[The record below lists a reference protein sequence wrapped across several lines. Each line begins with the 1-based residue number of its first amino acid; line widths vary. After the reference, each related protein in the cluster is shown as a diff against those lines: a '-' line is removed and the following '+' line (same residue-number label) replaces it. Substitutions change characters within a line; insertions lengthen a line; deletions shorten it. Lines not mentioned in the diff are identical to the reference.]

1 MNKNYFGITDT
12 GKIRNNNEDTFIAE
26 ITADNDFIIACVI
39 DGVGGYSGGE
49 IAAEITKFSVLEH
62 LSKPEGDLI
71 EKMKVAIAAADR
83 KILAEKQQDKELE
96 NMACVL
102 TLAVVDLK
110 NNLFYYAHVGDT
122 RLYLLRDNTLVKIT
136 KDQSFVGFMEDSGR
150 LTEEQAMKHPKR
162 NEINKAL
169 GFGANVSEQPDY
181 IETGQSPFLPGDLLL
196 LCSDGLSDL
205 VNRQEL
211 TSILV
216 TEDDIE
222 YKASELISA
231 ANQNGGLDNIT
242 AVLVANT
249 NKKPVYEATKPD
261 RITKPPIKRRAQ
273 IIPPAE
279 LPYQEQATNKA
290 EIKETSEPIQQNPI
304 VLNQTETTSST
315 KSSKGLVVILSALC
329 IILLASTA
337 YLYWLYNNH
346 PATAVQP
353 KRLTELT
360 EKRNT
365 KEIMLQDT
373 LDKLKGQSLVLSD
386 SLFPSPIILHQPLTF
401 NRDSV
406 YIRAE
411 KELVFISD
419 SLYKG
424 VAVDIKP
431 RSKFV
436 QLRNISF
443 ENFNTAISTSNN
455 ALVLRNVKFTNCPN
469 AIQSVYNLENKK
481 YSNGKIQ
488 LSSFTADSIPLK
500 PTE

>member
-12 GKIRNNNEDTFIAE
+12 GKIRDNNEDTFIAK

-49 IAAEITKFSVLEH
+49 IAAEIARFSVLEH
-62 LSKPEGDLI
+62 LSKPEGDIL
-71 EKMKVAIAAADR
+71 ETMKVAIAAADK
-83 KILAEKQQDKELE
+83 KIIAEKQQDKELE

-102 TLAVVDLK
+102 TLAIVDLK

-122 RLYLLRDNTLVKIT
+122 RLYLLRDNSLIKIT

-150 LTEEQAMKHPKR
+150 LTEEQAMQHPKR

-169 GFGANVSEQPDY
+169 GFGANIAEQPDY

-196 LCSDGLSDL
+196 LCSDGLSDM

-211 TSILV
+211 TSILA
-216 TEDDIE
+216 TEDSIE
-222 YKASELISA
+222 YKASELIAA

-249 NKKPVYEATKPD
+249 NKKLVYEATKPG
-261 RITKPPIKRRAQ
+261 PAIKSAPRKKVQPTRSAE
-273 IIPPAE
+273 IPYENVEPTILPTAVAEPNSPAPAE
-279 LPYQEQATNKA
+279 KYVAT
-290 EIKETSEPIQQNPI
+290 PQ
-304 VLNQTETTSST
+304 
-315 KSSKGLVVILSALC
+315 KSSKGL
-329 IILLASTA
+329 IILLSSICVLLFISTA

-373 LDKLKGQSLVLSD
+373 LDKLKGQTLVLSD
-386 SLFPSPIILHQPLTF
+386 SLFSSPIILHQPLVF
-401 NRDSV
+401 NKDSV

-419 SLYKG
+419 STYKG
-424 VAVDIKP
+424 LAIDIKP
-431 RSKFV
+431 KAKFV

-469 AIQSVYNLENKK
+469 AIQSVFNLENKR
-481 YSNGKIQ
+481 YTTGKIPM
-488 LSSFTADSIPLK
+488 SSFSADSIPSK
-500 PTE
+500 QRD

>member
-1 MNKNYFGITDT
+1 MDKNYFGITDT
-12 GKIRNNNEDTFIAE
+12 GKVRSNNEDTFIAE
-26 ITADNDFIIACVI
+26 ITAANDFVIACVI

-49 IAAEITKFSVLEH
+49 IAAEIAKFSVLEH
-62 LSKPEGDLI
+62 LSKPSGDLL
-71 EKMKVAIAAADR
+71 KSMKTAIGAANS
-83 KILAEKQQDKELE
+83 KIIAEKLQDKELE

-102 TLAVVDLK
+102 TLAVIDLK

-122 RLYLLRDNTLVKIT
+122 RLYLLRDNSLVKIT

-169 GFGANVSEQPDY
+169 GFVANVTEQGEY

-196 LCSDGLSDL
+196 LCSDGLSDM

-211 TSILV
+211 TTILI
-216 TEDDIE
+216 TENDLE

-231 ANQNGGLDNIT
+231 ANQSGGLDNIT
-242 AVLVANT
+242 VVLVSNT
-249 NKKPVYEATKPD
+249 NKKLVYEATKPGQATMQ
-261 RITKPPIKRRAQ
+261 IPKRKKQFLAEPE
-273 IIPPAE
+273 IPYDEAEVFQRAE
-279 LPYQEQATNKA
+279 LIPESVSPLEIHTNIEESGQKSGKA
-290 EIKETSEPIQQNPI
+290 LI
-304 VLNQTETTSST
+304 VL
-315 KSSKGLVVILSALC
+315 LSVLC
-329 IILLASTA
+329 IVFIGTTA

-346 PATAVQP
+346 PSTAVQP
-353 KRLTELT
+353 KRLTEIT

-373 LDKLKGQSLVLSD
+373 LNKLQGQILVLSD

-401 NRDSV
+401 NKDTI
-406 YIRAE
+406 YLRAE
-411 KELVFISD
+411 KELVIISD

-424 VAVDIKP
+424 IAIDIKP
-431 RSKFV
+431 KSKFI
-436 QLRNISF
+436 QLRNIAF

-455 ALVLRNVKFTNCPN
+455 ALVLRNVKFSNCPN
-469 AIQSVYNLENKK
+469 AVQNIYNLEDKK
-481 YSNGKIQ
+481 YVNGKIP
-488 LSSFTADSIPLK
+488 LSSFSADSLPIK